1 LELEHPILVV
11 LNKADKK
18 TAKDVDALVQ
28 KTKEN
33 LIEQHIAFYD
43 VVGYSSSKGIE
54 YSSSQDVI
62 QTYLNTISKNIRGTK
77 ILKQIQNSYKLY
89 VDYYDSQLVE
99 YRATRGVFNELMM
112 KEAVDDVYADAIQT
126 LSQKRIKQIKHI
138 ENAKKSIAKQ
148 QERFLEVVT
157 KLLKQYNIENLDY
170 KKEYIFDKELY
181 KAKKVETKV
190 RDVRRFSA
198 SLNLK
203 DTSELLRYKDLDTIE
218 ASIYKVSSIGVFIK
232 IAGVNGDIMLSKSSI
247 LKEENISDIKTVF
260 KENSKVLVQI
270 LKNKKCI
277 VIK

>member
-1 LELEHPILVV
+1 V

-54 YSSSQDVI
+54 YSSSHDVI

-77 ILKQIQNSYKLY
+77 ILKQIQNTYKLY

-99 YRATRGVFNELMM
+99 YRATRGVLNELMM

-148 QERFLEVVT
+148 QERFLEIVT

-203 DTSELLRYKDLDTIE
+203 DTTELLRYKDLDTIE